1 MLQAVIHASHDIFMH
16 ANLFK
21 IQQAKVVKGFLD
33 NKYNKTYIPHFMLVY
48 IVVNVVAENKYV
60 RVIACHVM
68 NKIYPLQL
76 TDSRCLGSLTVLIG
90 LAY

>member
-1 MLQAVIHASHDIFMH
+1 
-16 ANLFK
+16 
-21 IQQAKVVKGFLD
+21 
-33 NKYNKTYIPHFMLVY
+33 MLVY